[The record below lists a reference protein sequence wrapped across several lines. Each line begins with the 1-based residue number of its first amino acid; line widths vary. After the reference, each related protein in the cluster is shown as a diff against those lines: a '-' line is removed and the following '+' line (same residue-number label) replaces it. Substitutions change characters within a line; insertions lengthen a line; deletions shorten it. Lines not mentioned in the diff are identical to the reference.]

1 MLEIFKAIL
10 LVVNLVLT
18 LVILFAVV
26 TYVVTKREMEVESV
40 TYTTTILWGLFYYLS

>member
-18 LVILFAVV
+18 FVILFAVV
-26 TYVVTKREMEVESV
+26 TYAVTKREVDVESV
-40 TYTTTILWGLFYYLS
+40 TYTTAILWGLFYYLS